1 MSINEAIAKLRS
13 EMDQNPNDA
22 YIRIIGK
29 FLIQHVTTNP
39 DQAGKIL
46 APDKNVKKSLD
57 SMRTE
62 ARKKQV
68 GGCAMLTDAE
78 GFAIVLKYF
87 GIEPG
92 AVPISAA
99 PAAPSVPATPKPAF
113 DVRLEDF
120 L

>member
-1 MSINEAIAKLRS
+1 MLDQAIAKIKA
-13 EMDQNPNDA
+13 EIDQNINDA
-22 YIRIIGK
+22 YVRIVGE
-29 FLIQHVTTNP
+29 FLIQHLTANQ
-39 DQAGKIL
+39 DHAGKIL
-46 APDKNVKKSLD
+46 APDKTVKKSLD
-57 SMRTE
+57 SMRSE

-92 AVPISAA
+92 AVPIVPVA
-99 PAAPSVPATPKPAF
+99 PAAPSTSPKPAF

>member
-1 MSINEAIAKLRS
+1 MLDQAIAKIKA

-22 YIRIIGK
+22 YIRIVGE
-29 FLIQHVTTNP
+29 FLIQRVTANL
-39 DQAGKIL
+39 DDAGKIL
-46 APDKNVKKSLD
+46 VKDKTVKKSLD
-57 SMRTE
+57 SMRAE

-92 AVPISAA
+92 SVQVAPVAPAVPPTS
-99 PAAPSVPATPKPAF
+99 PKPAF